1 MSAVVTISISIHYGK
16 LYFVFHDI
24 QHAIHTS
31 YTGVPM
37 KPGTE
42 RNGTESI
49 GARANFNCS
58 VSSVLNGY

>member
-1 MSAVVTISISIHYGK
+1 
-16 LYFVFHDI
+16 
-24 QHAIHTS
+24 
-31 YTGVPM
+31 M

-49 GARANFNCS
+49 GARASFNSS